1 MTVCPGTGEFFFRHE
16 EEKSYHEDMLNF
28 NQVRGILFVL
38 RQEDYHSG
46 RTKAMTTARI
56 QARFKQIDFGY
67 NTLGYARYIKLVPKD
82 ARSCEVSRHPRT
94 PDPYQSCSKRNF
106 DGQIKK
112 WRRLLHAYDPKEDF
126 EELQVG
132 KLIRVQRARLCS
144 ADISVSRFRTCR
156 LSERD
161 TATFDTTREKKTNK
175 DCAAFGLCMDGRRG
189 LRTGGLGD
197 WESPTEFRGV
207 I

>member
-1 MTVCPGTGEFFFRHE
+1 MEYPVRLKVIIQIKKT
-16 EEKSYHEDMLNF
+16 YHY
-28 NQVRGILFVL
+28 R
-38 RQEDYHSG
+38 
-46 RTKAMTTARI
+46 RTKAITTARI

-132 KLIRVQRARLCS
+132 KLIRVHHARLCS
-144 ADISVSRFRTCR
+144 ADISVSRFRTRR

-161 TATFDTTREKKTNK
+161 TATFNTTCEKKTKK
-175 DCAAFGLCMDGRRG
+175 DCAAFGLGMDGWRM